1 MIWYKCYSH
10 IPDITPEIFYKV
22 ALDIEY
28 RLIWDKYLKG
38 NNDGIISLFN
48 ITHFRSKRNQ

>member
-22 ALDIEY
+22 SLDIEY
-28 RLIWDKYLKG
+28 RLVWDKYLKG
-38 NNDGIISLFN
+38 NYLVFFN
-48 ITHFRSKRNQ
+48 I